1 VKTAALCAGYGGLE
15 LGLHLA
21 GFDVEL
27 SWYAEI
33 DKGACTIME
42 ANYPGVP
49 NLGDL
54 TLIEDAPAV
63 ELVTAGFPC
72 QPVSTAGSRKG
83 VDDERWLI
91 HDVCKVASRVGAQW
105 LFLEN
110 VGGLYSAN
118 GGRAFSQVV
127 VALASYGFSAEWTC
141 LRAADVGAPHN
152 RLRWFCL
159 AYAEGAGQLRA
170 SKHENHDSDQGR
182 GRRRDVAGLG
192 KGSCSESAAYAP
204 SSQRRHKESEV
215 LGPSIGPTAESGE
228 RDWAATAYADDTG
241 LQRCGTECE
250 SREGCCTLKASGDF
264 GATADADCVRRE
276 GPLQD
281 RNVQSRQSFSTDKV
295 VANAND
301 SGRQQ
306 QRRTFSVS
314 PEYNAAEHTGD
325 HVGDQREPTAFAS
338 DPVRV
343 RQQRD
348 TASGRQHESEQPGR
362 VASET
367 VGARNAPVVFDGRGS
382 RDLAARFGQ
391 YADAIARW
399 EPIVGRVAPNPTDNE
414 RRLNPEFVEFMMG
427 LPEGWVTG
435 PLVNR
440 GAALKALGNGV
451 VPQQAAAAILLL
463 VEQMKWEHN
472 KEEVEL

>member
-1 VKTAALCAGYGGLE
+1 MKTAALCAGYGGLE

-33 DKGACTIME
+33 DKGACRIME
-42 ANYPGVP
+42 ANYPGVL

-159 AYAEGAGQLRA
+159 AYAAR
-170 SKHENHDSDQGR
+170 
-182 GRRRDVAGLG
+182 
-192 KGSCSESAAYAP
+192 
-204 SSQRRHKESEV
+204 SQRRHKESEV

>member
-1 VKTAALCAGYGGLE
+1 MKTAALCAGYGGLE

-72 QPVSTAGSRKG
+72 QPVSISGSRKG
-83 VDDERWLI
+83 IDDERWLI
-91 HDVCKVASRVGAQW
+91 HDVCKVASRVGAKW

-118 GGRAFSQVV
+118 GGRALSQVV

-159 AYAEGAGQLRA
+159 AYADGGGYGAGQ
-170 SKHENHDSDQGR
+170 DGGR
-182 GRRRDVAGLG
+182 VGRVDRRDAEQAQEREWSRAVFRDRGNQVAAHPDFL
-192 KGSCSESAAYAP
+192 
-204 SSQRRHKESEV
+204 RRK
-215 LGPSIGPTAESGE
+215 
-228 RDWAATAYADDTG
+228 
-241 LQRCGTECE
+241 
-250 SREGCCTLKASGDF
+250 
-264 GATADADCVRRE
+264 

-281 RNVQSRQSFSTDKV
+281 GNVQSGQSFSTDKV

-306 QRRTFSVS
+306 QRRTLSVS

-338 DPVRV
+338 DSVRV
-343 RQQRD
+343 GQQPDNESGASAGGQRKPKGLADSDSVVAD
-348 TASGRQHESEQPGR
+348 TASRRRHESEQPGR
-362 VASET
+362 VVSET
-367 VGARNAPVVFDGRGS
+367 VAARNAPVVFDGRDS
-382 RDLAARFGQ
+382 SDLTARFGQ

-399 EPIVGRVAPNPTDNE
+399 EPVVGRVAPNPTDDK

-472 KEEVEL
+472 KEEVEP